1 MRHRVIFHESRCLK
15 GRMIQKANIDEQ
27 RRISRIT
34 GYLDA
39 GNHRAAAAE
48 YAYFV
53 NQYSQQVLDFTVR
66 MVSNRADAE
75 ELAQNTFVK
84 AFGKIETFEGRA
96 SFMTW
101 ISRIAYNES
110 INHLKR
116 RKLRWID
123 IDDAQIADS
132 DIADEELSTG
142 REERIS
148 LMENALDHLPP
159 DERMLVQLYYY
170 EDKPLQEIAYVMD
183 AEANALAVR
192 LHRIR
197 KKLLIMIKH
206 KENEQV

>member
-1 MRHRVIFHESRCLK
+1 
-15 GRMIQKANIDEQ
+15 MIQKANNDEQ
-27 RRISRIT
+27 RRVSTIADLLNGGDRK
-34 GYLDA
+34 
-39 GNHRAAAAE
+39 AAAVE

-53 NQYSQQVLDFTVR
+53 KRYSQQVLDFTVR

-84 AFGKIETFEGRA
+84 AFNRFETFEGRA
-96 SFMTW
+96 SFLTW
-101 ISRIAYNES
+101 VSRIAYNES

-116 RKLRWID
+116 RKLNVVD
-123 IDDAQIADS
+123 VDEAQIADS
-132 DIADEELSTG
+132 RIDDDELSTG

-148 LMENALDHLPP
+148 LMEDALDCLPP

-183 AEANALAVR
+183 VEPNTLAVR

>member
-1 MRHRVIFHESRCLK
+1 
-15 GRMIQKANIDEQ
+15 MIQKANNDEQ
-27 RRISRIT
+27 RRVSAIADLLSEGDRK
-34 GYLDA
+34 
-39 GNHRAAAAE
+39 AAAAE
-48 YAYFV
+48 FAYFV
-53 NQYSQQVLDFTVR
+53 RRYSQQVLDFTAR

-75 ELAQNTFVK
+75 ELAQNAFVK
-84 AFGKIETFEGRA
+84 AFNRFETFEGRA
-96 SFMTW
+96 SFLTW

-110 INHLKR
+110 INHLRR
-116 RKLRWID
+116 RKLCWVN

-132 DIADEELSTG
+132 DIADDELSTG

-148 LMENALDHLPP
+148 LMEDALDCLPP

-170 EDKPLQEIAYVMD
+170 KDKPLQEIAFIMD

-197 KKLLIMIKH
+197 KKLLMMIKH

>member
-1 MRHRVIFHESRCLK
+1 
-15 GRMIQKANIDEQ
+15 MIQKANNDEQ
-27 RRISRIT
+27 RRVSTIADLLNGGDRK
-34 GYLDA
+34 
-39 GNHRAAAAE
+39 AAAVE

-53 NQYSQQVLDFTVR
+53 KRYSQQVLDFTVR

-84 AFGKIETFEGRA
+84 AFNRFETFEGRA
-96 SFMTW
+96 SFLTW
-101 ISRIAYNES
+101 VSRIAYNES

-116 RKLRWID
+116 RKLNVVD
-123 IDDAQIADS
+123 VDDAQIADS
-132 DIADEELSTG
+132 RIDDDELSTG

-148 LMENALDHLPP
+148 LMEDALDHLPP

-183 AEANALAVR
+183 VEPNTLAVR